1 MFWPFARTRR
11 FAVAIALAILGALLL
26 AAPAFAEQGGSGLQ
40 PWVPNA
46 DSPNGQHIF
55 QLYALISIPAVLI
68 FLLVEG
74 LLLTIVIKFRRSKQP
89 PDYVPPQ
96 WHGNNVLE
104 ITWTAIPLLI
114 ILGIAA
120 LSFVVLKSDFDP
132 TTFAA
137 KAAPND
143 QMNVQIHG
151 YRYGWKVHYVEDGV
165 DINMVNQPAS
175 TAMVV
180 PVGKLVRISLDGDD
194 VIHSWWVPYLMGKT
208 DAVPGYTNYTWI
220 QPQKIGEYR
229 GECAELCGP
238 GHAQMGILVKVVSQ
252 SDYDAWVQQ
261 QKQPAKASP
270 AASPASSPAAT
281 PSPSPSGAAS
291 PSPSPTR

>member
-1 MFWPFARTRR
+1 VFWPSARTRR
-11 FAVAIALAILGALLL
+11 FAVAVVLAILGALLVG
-26 AAPAFAEQGGSGLQ
+26 APAFAAQGGSGLQ

-46 DSPNGQHIF
+46 DSPNGHRIF
-55 QLYALISIPAVLI
+55 QLYELISIPALFI

-74 LLLTIVIKFRRSKQP
+74 LLLAIVIKFRRSKQP

-96 WHGNNVLE
+96 WHGNNLLE

-120 LSFVVLKSDFDP
+120 VSFVELKNDFDP
-132 TTFAA
+132 TTFAS
-137 KAAPND
+137 KAAAGD
-143 QMNVQIHG
+143 QMNVSIHG
-151 YRYGWKVHYVEDGV
+151 YRYGWKVNYLEDQV
-165 DINMVNQPAS
+165 SVNMIGQPPAE
-175 TAMVV
+175 AMVL
-180 PVGKLVRISLDGDD
+180 PVGKLVRIQLDGDD

-229 GECAELCGP
+229 GECAELCGA

-261 QKQPAKASP
+261 QKQAAKPSASP
-270 AASPASSPAAT
+270 SPSPSPASSPSASPSAGAT
-281 PSPSPSGAAS
+281 PSPSPS
-291 PSPSPTR
+291 R